1 MQKQQLIGVI
11 VALFSLAPLSV
22 GASECAVH
30 GAGHGKQGAGML
42 KAGTVAHEE
51 VVDGV
56 KVTASVI
63 DMRGKALPKGM
74 KETHHLMLV
83 LSQVKTGKPFAAG
96 VVKVKIVAPDKSEQI
111 KDLPAMDG
119 HFGADFAMPAPGRYG
134 VMARFKLADGK
145 VRNSKFWYAVN

>member
-1 MQKQQLIGVI
+1 MKKTTELIA
-11 VALFSLAPLSV
+11 ALAFALTVPLSV

-30 GAGHGKQGAGML
+30 GAGHESHGAGML
-42 KAGTVAHEE
+42 KAGKVAHGE

-56 KVTASVI
+56 RVTASVI

-74 KETHHLMLV
+74 KETHHVMLV
-83 LSQVKTGKPFAAG
+83 FSPEKTGKPITTG
-96 VVKVKIVAPDKSEQI
+96 VVKVKIIAPDKTAQT

-145 VRNSKFWYAVN
+145 VRNSKFWYTVK

>member
-1 MQKQQLIGVI
+1 MKKTTEIIAVLAF
-11 VALFSLAPLSV
+11 ALTVPLSV

-30 GAGHGKQGAGML
+30 GAGHSHQGAGML
-42 KAGTVAHEE
+42 KAGRVAHEE

-74 KETHHLMLV
+74 KETHHVMLV
-83 LSQVKTGKPFAAG
+83 FAPVKTGAPAASG
-96 VVKVKIVAPDKSEQI
+96 VVKVKIVAPDKTAQT

-134 VMARFKLADGK
+134 VMVKFKLPDGK
-145 VRNSKFWYAVN
+145 VRSSKFWYVVK